1 MNNIEKFL
9 RFERDSETLRVA
21 SEVLSGIS
29 EVLSGISEVLSGI
42 SEVLRLKIM
51 RILSAR
57 F

>member
-1 MNNIEKFL
+1 MERFL
-9 RFERDSETLRVA
+9 RMERDSETLRVA
-21 SEVLSGIS
+21 
-29 EVLSGISEVLSGI
+29 SEVLSGI